1 MNTNINIFEYA
12 SRNKFRYPYKGT
24 ITTEDLWDLSP
35 EQLDVVY
42 KALNKEASE
51 VQEES
56 LMCTMDDTDY
66 DLLMKIDI
74 VKHVFTV
81 KEQEAENRKNEAVK
95 AAKKQHILELLEKKR
110 ENTLMNMS
118 EDELMQMLNNL
129 G

>member
-12 SRNKFRYPYKGT
+12 SRNKFRYPYKGM

-42 KALNKEASE
+42 KALNKNVEATQ
-51 VQEES
+51 VNS
-56 LMCTMDDTDY
+56 LMCNTDEADY
-66 DLLMKIDI
+66 DLLMMIDI
-74 VKHVFTV
+74 VKHVFHV
-81 KEQEAENRKNEAVK
+81 KEQEAENRKNETVK

-110 ENTLMNMS
+110 EDALLNMS
-118 EDELMQMLNNL
+118 EDELMKMLNNL